1 MSRRSMD
8 LRLHRRGR
16 FRRWLGARFGKDEA
30 WGDRL
35 WRRIVH
41 TVGATVLLYYLVPNN
56 FFVVVP
62 KEDVLLAALA
72 AALVLEGLR
81 HAAGLELPTIRPYEE
96 HRIASFV
103 WYAIAIAG
111 AILLFPPP
119 IAVAVVLGTALV
131 DPLAGGMR
139 ENARLRRLYP
149 AVPYAVYTV
158 LAFVGLGPV
167 GGWPFPLALPLALVA
182 AAVGLAA
189 EYPKIPWVDDDLA
202 MTFAPALL
210 LYGLGVL
217 LLHLPA

>member
-1 MSRRSMD
+1 MA
-8 LRLHRRGR
+8 LRLHRHGR
-16 FRRWLGARFGKDEA
+16 FRSWLGARFGHDEV

-41 TVGATVLLYYLVPNN
+41 TVGALVLLYYVVPEN

-62 KEDVLLAALA
+62 KEYVLLAALA

-103 WYAIAIAG
+103 FYAIALAG
-111 AILLFPPP
+111 AILLFPLP

-131 DPLAGGMR
+131 DPLAGGLR
-139 ENARLRRLYP
+139 ESERRRRLYP
-149 AVPYAVYTV
+149 VLPFVLYAV
-158 LAFVGLGPV
+158 LAFAGLGPI
-167 GGWPFPLALPLALVA
+167 GGWPWLPAVPLALTA
-182 AAVGLAA
+182 AVVGLAA

-202 MTFAPALL
+202 MTFAPALV
-210 LYGLGVL
+210 LYGLGVFVL
-217 LLHLPA
+217 QLPA